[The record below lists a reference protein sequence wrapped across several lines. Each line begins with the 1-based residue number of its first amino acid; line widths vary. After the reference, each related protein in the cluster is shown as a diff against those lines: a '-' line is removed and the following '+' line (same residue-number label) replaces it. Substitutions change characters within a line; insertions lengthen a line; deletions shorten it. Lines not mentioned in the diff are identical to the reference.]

1 MQNQP
6 ENTRAS
12 EPVSSET
19 SKKEKET
26 LLKRLADKAATK
38 ARETERRYDQQHG
51 TFPRGGP
58 SGMA

>member
-1 MQNQP
+1 MPNHP
-6 ENTRAS
+6 ENARAP
-12 EPVSSET
+12 EPVESEA
-19 SKKEKET
+19 SQKEKEK

>member
-1 MQNQP
+1 MPNDSENPKTPKP
-6 ENTRAS
+6 ED
-12 EPVSSET
+12 SST
-19 SKKEKET
+19 SGPPTDEQLNRIAEE
-26 LLKRLADKAATK
+26 AAVK